1 MGCSGPGRATTHQCG
16 RVMIDVISAYP
27 IRFAT
32 AITIPVTNVARQE
45 NSRRSLKIIDMRR
58 APRSLPVQAQV
69 ASLRACCRS
78 GSRLLI
84 TCKLERFTR
93 APLSDHTT
101 ARSRRT
107 SGRQG
112 GAPATQTSITGLS
125 VFGFCGL
132 TLHHHRRK
140 LLAFALR
147 IRRTNK
153 GPLLRG
159 LLWPLTR
166 TVRRPLGAPELTPG
180 LLL

>member
-84 TCKLERFTR
+84 TCKLERFYPR
-93 APLSDHTT
+93 EGFCLSLSDHTT
-101 ARSRRT
+101 ARFPRT

-112 GAPATQTSITGLS
+112 GAPATQTSITGALC
-125 VFGFCGL
+125 FWF
-132 TLHHHRRK
+132 
-140 LLAFALR
+140 LR
-147 IRRTNK
+147 IDSPSPQAEAAGVRLAHSANK
-153 GPLLRG
+153 
-159 LLWPLTR
+159 
-166 TVRRPLGAPELTPG
+166 
-180 LLL
+180 

>member
-1 MGCSGPGRATTHQCG
+1 MNGMQRTGTCHNAPVRARHD
-16 RVMIDVISAYP
+16 RRDFSYP

-112 GAPATQTSITGLS
+112 GAPATQTSITGALC
-125 VFGFCGL
+125 FWF
-132 TLHHHRRK
+132 
-140 LLAFALR
+140 LR
-147 IRRTNK
+147 IDSPSPQAEAAGVRLAHSANK
-153 GPLLRG
+153 
-159 LLWPLTR
+159 
-166 TVRRPLGAPELTPG
+166 
-180 LLL
+180 